1 MFDGDADDLDLTMVD
16 DLELVRQKHEDVP
29 QSPGIREFSSGG
41 KMSFGTG
48 EPLGIIACG
57 AIARELVQL
66 GRINGWRHFKLYC
79 LPAHLHNRPAEIPLA
94 VAAKIALVKR
104 RHDRVL
110 VGYGDCGTGGALD
123 AVLDAAG
130 VERLPG
136 AHCYEFLAGAPH
148 FNALMDEE
156 PGSYFLTD
164 FLVRHFDRLV
174 YRGLGLDRF
183 PQLLDD
189 YFGNYRR
196 VVHLAQSGEAGLRE
210 AAARHASA
218 LKLAFEY
225 RYTGFAP
232 LRQALETR
240 HLAWRA
246 A

>member
-1 MFDGDADDLDLTMVD
+1 MSDGDDLDLTVLD
-16 DLELVRQKHEDVP
+16 DMALVRQMHDA
-29 QSPGIREFSSGG
+29 
-41 KMSFGTG
+41 
-48 EPLGIIACG
+48 PLGIIACG

-66 GRINGWRHFKLYC
+66 GRINRWAHFKLYC
-79 LPAHLHNRPAEIPLA
+79 LPADLHNRPARIPAA
-94 VAAKIALVKR
+94 VAAKIRAVKR

-123 AVLDAAG
+123 AVLKEAG

-136 AHCYEFLAGAPH
+136 AHCYEFLAGTER

-156 PGSYFLTD
+156 PGSFFLTD
-164 FLVRHFDRLV
+164 FLVRHFDRLII
-174 YRGLGLDRF
+174 RGLGLDRF

-189 YFGNYRR
+189 YFGNYQR

-210 AAARHASA
+210 AAARHAST
-218 LKLAFEY
+218 LNLAFEY

-232 LRQALETR
+232 LRQALQTR
-240 HLAWRA
+240 DAFAPFVWRA

>member
-1 MFDGDADDLDLTMVD
+1 MFDGD
-16 DLELVRQKHEDVP
+16 DLEMTALDDVALVQQK
-29 QSPGIREFSSGG
+29 RE
-41 KMSFGTG
+41 G

-57 AIARELVQL
+57 AIARELIQL
-66 GRINGWRHFKLYC
+66 GRINRWTHFKLYC
-79 LPAHLHNRPAEIPLA
+79 LPAELHNRPAEIPAA
-94 VAAKIALVKR
+94 VAAKIAVVKR

-136 AHCYEFLAGAPH
+136 AHCYEFLAGAPQ

-156 PGSYFLTD
+156 PGSFFLTD
-164 FLVRHFDRLV
+164 FLVRQFDRLI

-183 PQLLDD
+183 PELRSD

-196 VVHLAQSGEAGLRE
+196 AVHLAQSGEAGLRE
-210 AAARHASA
+210 AAARHATA
-218 LKLAFEY
+218 LNLAFEY
-225 RYTGFAP
+225 RHTGFAP

-240 HLAWRA
+240 NAFATLAWRA

>member
-1 MFDGDADDLDLTMVD
+1 MSDGDHDLTAFDDLAFVQ
-16 DLELVRQKHEDVP
+16 RK
-29 QSPGIREFSSGG
+29 RE
-41 KMSFGTG
+41 G

-66 GRINGWRHFKLYC
+66 GRINRWTAFKLYC
-79 LPAHLHNRPAEIPLA
+79 LPADLHNRPAEIPAA
-94 VAAKIALVKR
+94 VAAKIAVVRR

-123 AVLDAAG
+123 AVLDVAG

-136 AHCYEFLAGAPH
+136 AHCYEFLSGAAQ
-148 FNALMDEE
+148 FNALMNEE
-156 PGSYFLTD
+156 PGSFFLTD
-164 FLVRHFDRLV
+164 FLVRHFDRLIV
-174 YRGLGLDRF
+174 RGLGLDRF
-183 PQLLDD
+183 PQLLGE

-196 VVHLAQSGEAGLRE
+196 VVHLAQSGEAGLRQ
-210 AAARHASA
+210 AATRHATA

-240 HLAWRA
+240 NLVWRA
-246 A
+246 D